1 MSKVINT
8 DFSIWVVPQCC
19 DRGKLM
25 GNTRTNSNSAHGELE
40 ARNRIAGMIPTSNW
54 KAIGEKSN
62 SLPWGRWTH
71 QYDAFDFVIKYLK
84 HTATTQAPKSALIRM
99 PTGTGKT
106 GVMALTAGYATKPVA
121 GKIILIVVPSRALR
135 IQVREALDWRYWSVV
150 GNRPKFWRPVREF
163 TPGTLGSALGESN
176 DTWPGDPL
184 EPVLVCT
191 TTTISMLSGDSAQ
204 TESAYASLE
213 QENDIDDAKENVGL
227 KDYKIVYRSLLDR
240 TGLVLIDEGHR
251 EPAPAWARAI
261 RRFNCPR
268 ILFSAT
274 PYRNDLRLF
283 DIGRIEDRKKKPS
296 SSNSPGKPGR
306 AFSDGPYR
314 FALPLQVAT
323 ENLVIREVSFRHPSP
338 NVSWSDSQ
346 EGKSLTLTA
355 RARNFAKAIS
365 KLRASE
371 DVKKIED
378 WGAQQKQTDGA
389 LPLSPPKIIVRCA
402 TVEAIRAVKSALQK
416 EQKNTGSVIAV
427 HTRFSPPDAKNGLYD
442 QVPDLDSH
450 VAQNANFWVH
460 QDMLIEGLDHPGF
473 WIVAIFDAFGNERS
487 LIQQIGRILR
497 KPTNSESPHAIVFSD
512 RDQNIEDSWK
522 RYTQYEAECPSI
534 VGPEEIVERFIRSLP
549 HHFYSNGRF
558 RPTIDLFR
566 EDNQDEIWAELKVAA
581 RAQILQREMS
591 TAAPNEPEIEEFI
604 QDVSD
609 RLELS
614 NYTTVQ
620 VLHPPSSSS
629 VEMRALITL
638 RVSESSHIDPSNFF
652 DIKIGPAVLVLTEK
666 FLFWQG
672 PVEISHCARHYGFT
686 PIPSVVLRTLLGK
699 NSLVKQ
705 TSTLNTDLNTAAIR
719 RRSMG
724 AVDLQLSGVT
734 LGDEGHAIVSA
745 YASSGSVRR
754 NLNFERGRVNEAFTG
769 LLSLD
774 KYASWAKS
782 IAAELGKD
790 MSSYPAMLN
799 RYATEVS
806 APDDAAAAHV
816 LIDPRLFS
824 EHFTYS
830 VSDTQDSSETDDSP
844 PFGALLEATATSLD
858 PDQKEFEAN
867 IGPVRTKF
875 RITYKRGRFD
885 DGPMDKNKLLSS
897 FTKRDESTTN
907 WNPETLLTSKVS
919 IQVVTTNGLMYTN
932 GRFYEPRR
940 LWGPDSIS
948 RLPAIHGIKALGDV
962 KLGEKGFKGKELQTR
977 KIRNKTTWHSS
988 SLFGMI
994 DKRNHEIFR
1003 VTSFIPRWLVCDD
1016 MGSEYADFIA
1026 LDDSSDSLPRLVMI
1040 HCKMGSSTS
1049 EKSTAAG
1056 DLHVVISQA
1065 LKNLGLFSDNT
1076 GMLDDRGKKWDGVF
1090 DKNANL
1096 PLIRRSVGSNV
1107 KGSDF
1112 VSRLKE
1118 ALRSPDVRREIWL
1131 VMGNSVSA
1139 EETKNASKSTSRPK
1153 PHKIHLLY
1161 LLQSMKSSANSLGI
1175 QLRLITKP

>member
-1 MSKVINT
+1 MDNK
-8 DFSIWVVPQCC
+8 
-19 DRGKLM
+19 K
-25 GNTRTNSNSAHGELE
+25 TNSKLENGEFE
-40 ARNRIAGMIPTSNW
+40 ARNRIAEMIPASNW
-54 KAIGEKSN
+54 KAIGEMSN

-71 QYDAFDFVIKYLK
+71 QYDAFAFVIKYLK
-84 HTATTQAPKSALIRM
+84 RTATTKAPKSALIRM

-121 GKIILIVVPSRALR
+121 DKIILIVVPSRALR
-135 IQVREALDWRYWSVV
+135 IQVKEAIDWRYWSVV
-150 GNRPKFWRPVREF
+150 GARPRLWRPVREF
-163 TPGTLGSALGESN
+163 TPSTLGSALGESN
-176 DTWPGDPL
+176 DTWLGDPL
-184 EPVLVCT
+184 QPVLVCT
-191 TTTISMLSGDSAQ
+191 TTTISMLSGDSARR
-204 TESAYASLE
+204 ESAYTSLE
-213 QENDIDDAKENVGL
+213 QENDIDDAEENAKI
-227 KDYKIVYRSLLDR
+227 KDYKVLYRSLLDR

-283 DIGRIEDRKKKPS
+283 DIGRNGDGEERIQ
-296 SSNSPGKPGR
+296 SSNSPENPGR
-306 AFSDGPYR
+306 AISNGPYR
-314 FALPLQVAT
+314 FALPLKVAT
-323 ENLVIREVSFRHPSP
+323 ENLVIREVSFKYPSS
-338 NVSWSDSQ
+338 NLGWSYSQ
-346 EGKSLTLTA
+346 EGKSLPLA
-355 RARNFAKAIS
+355 NRARNFAKAIS
-365 KLRASE
+365 KLMASK
-371 DVKKIED
+371 DVNEIQT
-378 WGAQQKQTDGA
+378 WGAQHAQTDGA
-389 LPLSPPKIIVRCA
+389 LPLSPPKVIVRCA
-402 TVEAIRAVKSALQK
+402 TVEAVQAVKLALEREPKITDQ
-416 EQKNTGSVIAV
+416 VIAV
-427 HTRFSPPDAKNGLYD
+427 HTRFTLSDAKNSMYGE
-442 QVPDLDSH
+442 VPDLDSP
-450 VAQNANFWVH
+450 VAQKATFWVH

-473 WIVAIFDAFGNERS
+473 WIVAIFDTFANERS

-497 KPTNSESPHAIVFSD
+497 EPTNSTSPYAIVFSD
-512 RDQNIEDSWK
+512 RDQNIEASWK
-522 RYTQYEAECPSI
+522 RYTQYEAERPTI
-534 VGPEEIVERFIRSLP
+534 VGPEEIVERFIQSLP
-549 HHFYSNGRF
+549 NYFYSNGRF

-566 EDNQDEIWAELKVAA
+566 EENQDEIWAELKVAA
-581 RAQILQREMS
+581 RAQILQREKS
-591 TAAPNEPEIEEFI
+591 TAAPNESEIEEFI
-604 QDVSD
+604 QDISD

-629 VEMRALITL
+629 LEMRALITL

-652 DIKIGPAVLVLTEK
+652 DIKIGPAVLIFTEK

-672 PVEISHCARHYGFT
+672 PVEISHCAKDYGFT

-699 NSLVKQ
+699 KSLVKQ

-745 YASSGSVRR
+745 YASNGSVRR
-754 NLNFERGRVNEAFTG
+754 NLNFERGRINEAFTG

-774 KYASWAKS
+774 KYAAWAES

-806 APDDAAAAHV
+806 APDDATAAHV

-830 VSDTQDSSETDDSP
+830 GSDTQDSSETDDSP

-875 RITYKRGRFD
+875 RIRYKQGRFD
-885 DGPMDKNKLLSS
+885 VGPMDKNNFLSN
-897 FTKRDESTTN
+897 FTKRVESTTN
-907 WNPETLLTSKVS
+907 WNPETLLTSKAS

-932 GRFYEPRR
+932 GRFYQPRR
-940 LWGPDSIS
+940 LWGSDSTS
-948 RLPAIHGIKALGDV
+948 RLPTIHGIKSLGNV
-962 KLGEKGFKGKELQTR
+962 KHGEKGFQDKKLRTQ
-977 KIRNKTTWHSS
+977 KIGSRTTWHSS

-994 DKRNHEIFR
+994 DRKNHEIFKD
-1003 VTSFIPRWLVCDD
+1003 TNFNPRWLVCDD

-1026 LDDSSDSLPRLVMI
+1026 LDDSSDRSPRLVMI
-1040 HCKMGSSTS
+1040 HCKMGNSTS
-1049 EKSTAAG
+1049 EKSTAAA
-1056 DLHVVISQA
+1056 DLHIVISQA

-1076 GMLDDRGKKWDGVF
+1076 GMLDIRGEKWDGVF
-1090 DKNANL
+1090 HKNRNL
-1096 PLIRRSVGSNV
+1096 PLIRRSARRNV
-1107 KGSDF
+1107 NGSDI

-1118 ALRSPDVRREIWL
+1118 ALRSPDVRREVWL

-1139 EETKNASKSTSRPK
+1139 NETKNASTSTSRPE

-1175 QLRLITKP
+1175 QLRLIAKP